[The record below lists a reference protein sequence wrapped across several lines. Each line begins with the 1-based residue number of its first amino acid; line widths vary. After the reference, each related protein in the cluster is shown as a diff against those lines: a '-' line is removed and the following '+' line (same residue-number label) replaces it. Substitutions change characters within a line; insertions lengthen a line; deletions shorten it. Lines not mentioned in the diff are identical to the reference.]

1 MKLQLEDGSYFRTD
15 EGIDCAM
22 PLTGDETNPR
32 AWYVNPPVIEPV
44 RTENWTGSVAE
55 GGSTNFRDISFN
67 PHGHGTHTECC
78 GHITP
83 EVFSVQPALKQQFF
97 RAKLIS
103 VDPET
108 INGDRVITANQIAA
122 LLNGP
127 IEALLVRTLPNDEAK
142 LHRNY
147 SSSNPAYFDSGI
159 VALLNE
165 AGVKH
170 FLTDLPSVDREEDG
184 GALAFHHAFWNV
196 PENPD
201 LERTITE
208 LIFVPDTAADGNY
221 LLSLTGASFVNDA
234 TPSRPIIYPL
244 HFSNDN

>member
-1 MKLQLEDGSYFRTD
+1 MKLQLADGSYFLT
-15 EGIDCAM
+15 EEAIDCSI
-22 PLTGDETNPR
+22 PLSGDEVNPR
-32 AWYVNPPVIEPV
+32 AWYVNPPVIAPV

-55 GGSTNFRDISFN
+55 GGSTNFRDIFFN

-83 EVFSVQPALKQQFF
+83 EVISVQPALNEQFF

-103 VDPET
+103 VEPERV
-108 INGDRVITANQIAA
+108 NGDRIITAQQIEA
-122 LLNGP
+122 LLDEP
-127 IEALLVRTLPNDEAK
+127 VEALLVRTLPNDLAK
-142 LHRNY
+142 LHQNY
-147 SSSNPAYFDSGI
+147 SATNPAYFDSKV
-159 VALLNE
+159 VAALNR
-165 AGVKH
+165 AGVRH

-201 LERTITE
+201 TERTITE
-208 LIFVPDTAADGNY
+208 LMFVPDTAADGNY
-221 LLSLTGASFVNDA
+221 MLSLTGAAFVNDA

-244 HFSNDN
+244 RQPDNN